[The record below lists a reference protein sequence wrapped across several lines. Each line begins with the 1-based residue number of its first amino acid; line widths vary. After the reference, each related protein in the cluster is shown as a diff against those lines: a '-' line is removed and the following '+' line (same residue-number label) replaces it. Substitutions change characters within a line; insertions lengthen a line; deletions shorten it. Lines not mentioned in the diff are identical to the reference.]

1 MFPNKER
8 CRTLGDMTTNTQDLQ
23 TSPAA
28 TAPAK
33 SSKRPDLANRRLL
46 IWVAGLVL
54 AIAGYL
60 IAKPFLPP
68 PWQRPG
74 TEILQPVA
82 ALGAV
87 LLLAPFLFSLG
98 KRGGHSQIPNRLFIL
113 HVGASLFG
121 MFLVSLHAAAAF
133 AGPPLVLVACLVF
146 LTLTGVVA
154 RVHLAPRMA
163 ATIGRKSAPFQAG
176 DPALKTKLRKL
187 IDDKTALLTKLDPQA
202 SEALFSPTLRHF
214 LTAPLKSLAYARLAR
229 KESRLMGAR
238 QSVSWL
244 QAWWRPIHMA
254 LAWLFLAG
262 LILHVVLVTFFAGY
276 VADGRD
282 IYWWHLAA
290 W

>member
-1 MFPNKER
+1 
-8 CRTLGDMTTNTQDLQ
+8 MTTNTQDLH

-28 TAPAK
+28 PAPAK
-33 SSKRPDLANRRLL
+33 SPKRPDLSNRRLL
-46 IWVAGLVL
+46 IWVASLVL
-54 AIAGYL
+54 AIAGFL
-60 IAKPFLPP
+60 IAKPFLPA

-82 ALGAV
+82 AIGAV

-98 KRGGHSQIPNRLFIL
+98 KRAGHSQIPNRLFIL
-113 HVGASLFG
+113 HVGASLLG

-133 AGPPLVLVACLVF
+133 SGPPLVLVACLV
-146 LTLTGVVA
+146 LLVLTGVVA
-154 RVHLAPRMA
+154 RVHVSSRMA
-163 ATIGRKSAPFQAG
+163 STFGRKSAPFQAA
-176 DPALKTKLRKL
+176 DPGLKAKLRAL
-187 IDDKTALLTKLDPQA
+187 IDRKAALLRHLDAQA

-214 LTAPLKSLAYARLAR
+214 LRAPVKSLAYARLAR
-229 KESRLMGAR
+229 EEARLIGAR
-238 QSVSWL
+238 RSVSWL
-244 QAWWRPIHMA
+244 QAWWRPVHMA

>member
-1 MFPNKER
+1 
-8 CRTLGDMTTNTQDLQ
+8 MTTTAQ
-23 TSPAA
+23 TPVTKPDGTVPVNSAG
-28 TAPAK
+28 
-33 SSKRPDLANRRLL
+33 RPDLADRRLL
-46 IWVAGLVL
+46 IWVAALAL
-54 AIAGYL
+54 AILGYL
-60 IAKPFLPP
+60 AAKPFLPA

-98 KRGGHSQIPNRLFIL
+98 KRGGHSKIPNRLFIL
-113 HVGASLFG
+113 HVGASLLG

-133 AGPPLVLVACLVF
+133 TGPPLVLIACLALLV
-146 LTLTGVVA
+146 LTGVVA
-154 RVHLAPRMA
+154 RVHVSSRMA
-163 ATIGRKSAPFQAG
+163 STFGRKSAPFQAG
-176 DPALKTKLRKL
+176 DPDLKTKLRAL
-187 IDDKTALLTKLDPQA
+187 IDKKTALLARLDPQA

-229 KESRLMGAR
+229 EEARLIGAR
-238 QSVSWL
+238 RSVSRL
-244 QAWWRPIHMA
+244 QAWWRPVHMA
-254 LAWLFLAG
+254 LAWLFLVG
-262 LILHVVLVTFFAGY
+262 LVLHVVLVTLFAGY

>member
-1 MFPNKER
+1 
-8 CRTLGDMTTNTQDLQ
+8 MTTTAQ
-23 TSPAA
+23 TPVTKPDGTVPVNSAG
-28 TAPAK
+28 
-33 SSKRPDLANRRLL
+33 RPDLADRRLL
-46 IWVAGLVL
+46 IWVAALAL
-54 AIAGYL
+54 AILGYL
-60 IAKPFLPP
+60 AAKPFLPA

-74 TEILQPVA
+74 TDILQPVA

-113 HVGASLFG
+113 HVGASLLG

-133 AGPPLVLVACLVF
+133 TGPPLVLIACLALLV
-146 LTLTGVVA
+146 LTGVVA
-154 RVHLAPRMA
+154 RVHVSSRMA
-163 ATIGRKSAPFQAG
+163 STFGRKSAPFQAG
-176 DPALKTKLRKL
+176 DPDLKTKLRAL
-187 IDDKTALLTKLDPQA
+187 IDKKTALLARLDPQA
-202 SEALFSPTLRHF
+202 SEALFSPSLRHF

-229 KESRLMGAR
+229 EEARLIGAR
-238 QSVSWL
+238 RSVSRL
-244 QAWWRPIHMA
+244 QAWWRPVHMA

-262 LILHVVLVTFFAGY
+262 LVLHVVLVTLFAGY

>member
-1 MFPNKER
+1 
-8 CRTLGDMTTNTQDLQ
+8 MTTNTQDLR
-23 TSPAA
+23 TSPAG
-28 TAPAK
+28 TAPVK
-33 SSKRPDLANRRLL
+33 TPKRPDLANRRLL

-54 AIAGYL
+54 AIIGYL
-60 IAKPFLPP
+60 IAKPFLPAL
-68 PWQRPG
+68 WQRPG

-98 KRGGHSQIPNRLFIL
+98 KRSGHSQIPNRLFIL
-113 HVGASLFG
+113 HVGASLAG

-133 AGPPLVLVACLVF
+133 AGPPLILIACLA
-146 LTLTGVVA
+146 LLAATGVVA

-163 ATIGRKSAPFQAG
+163 ATFGRKSAPFQAG
-176 DPALKTKLRKL
+176 DPALKAKLRAL
-187 IDDKTALLTKLDPQA
+187 IDAKTALLARLDPQA
-202 SEALFSPTLRHF
+202 SEALFSPTLKHF
-214 LTAPLKSLAYARLAR
+214 LTAPLTSLAYARLAR

-238 QSVSWL
+238 RSVSWL
-244 QAWWRPIHMA
+244 QAWWRPAHMA

-262 LILHVVLVTFFAGY
+262 LVLHVVLVTFFAGY

>member
-1 MFPNKER
+1 
-8 CRTLGDMTTNTQDLQ
+8 MTTNTQDLH

-28 TAPAK
+28 PVPAK
-33 SSKRPDLANRRLL
+33 SPKRPDLSNRRLL

-54 AIAGYL
+54 AIAGFL
-60 IAKPFLPP
+60 IAKPFLPA

-82 ALGAV
+82 AIGAV

-113 HVGASLFG
+113 HVGASLLG

-133 AGPPLVLVACLVF
+133 SGPPLVLVACLV
-146 LTLTGVVA
+146 LLILTGVVA
-154 RVHLAPRMA
+154 RVHVSSRMA
-163 ATIGRKSAPFQAG
+163 STFGRKSAPFQAA
-176 DPALKTKLRKL
+176 DPGLKAKLRAL
-187 IDDKTALLTKLDPQA
+187 IDRKAALLRHLDAQA

-214 LTAPLKSLAYARLAR
+214 LRAPVKSLAYARLAR
-229 KESRLMGAR
+229 EEARLIGAR
-238 QSVSWL
+238 RSVSWL
-244 QAWWRPIHMA
+244 QAWWRPVHMA